1 MQWMTYA
8 SAVAGD
14 RRRLGRP
21 SAQRCWESLAPPI
34 GWVVDVVTDALL
46 FVVPGWQWPAFAG
59 VRGDTGRRGTSILAA
74 GGWSNCCL
82 RHASAKGSLR
92 RRTLGQRFGKRA
104 WAFSP
109 TTARAG
115 LPFFGWHVGPRGG
128 MANSA
133 QQDLRRDHRAIYFG
147 PPNSSQHRHIICD
160 TCCYFTD
167 LVEQARSSEEP

>member
-8 SAVAGD
+8 SAVASD

-109 TTARAG
+109 TTARRGVATLFRRARG
-115 LPFFGWHVGPRGG
+115 PKGRYGKFFATGFASRSKGG
-128 MANSA
+128 IEHAPCIGDRQIPASTGISYVTTA
-133 QQDLRRDHRAIYFG
+133 VISPTSRD
-147 PPNSSQHRHIICD
+147 
-160 TCCYFTD
+160 
-167 LVEQARSSEEP
+167 